1 MFEWGYWH
9 SLVTMSTQ
17 IPNILF
23 SQHPLI
29 DTRDLDEGRLML
41 CRLYGQAQLDFEPDR
56 RAFHWQS
63 NSVSLGPIRL
73 AASWVPE
80 GAAIQTETN
89 ADRFILL
96 LTTHGGAAA
105 VQDGQ
110 KIRVETDRTGL
121 LLPPERRGSVHIL
134 PDSTTLTLTVER
146 AAVEA
151 HFVKLTHAPLRAP
164 LLCQSRVDVAAGP
177 GAGLAR
183 LIHFVAKEMD
193 HPAGLLATPQLR
205 ASLTDALLTALLTC
219 TNPTQD
225 QIAAASGRPVTPGV
239 VRRAQAY
246 IEAHVGDPI
255 TVTDIAQEVGVS
267 VRALQASF
275 AKYLGV
281 SPHQY
286 LTGWRL
292 DLARRQLLDA
302 QPNTSVA
309 QIAAGAGFPH
319 PSQFAAAYRRR
330 FDETP
335 VQTRRLGPGRGDR
348 ASAVGPCPSV
358 RPSRDSQKA

>member
-1 MFEWGYWH
+1 
-9 SLVTMSTQ
+9 
-17 IPNILF
+17 
-23 SQHPLI
+23 
-29 DTRDLDEGRLML
+29 ML
-41 CRLYGQAQLDFEPDR
+41 CRLYGQAQLDLDPER
-56 RAFHWQS
+56 KAFHWQS
-63 NSVSLGPIRL
+63 NSATLGPIRL

-80 GAAIQTETN
+80 GACIQTATN
-89 ADRFILL
+89 ADRFVLL
-96 LTTHGGAAA
+96 LAIHGGALA
-105 VQDGQ
+105 VQEGQ
-110 KIRVETDRTGL
+110 KIRVEPEHTGL

-134 PDSTTLTLTVER
+134 PTSTTLTLTVER

-151 HFVKLTHAPLRAP
+151 HFHKLTHAPLRAP
-164 LLCQSRVDVAAGP
+164 LRCQGRVDVAEGP

-183 LIHFVAKEMD
+183 LIQFFAQEMER
-193 HPAGLLATPQLR
+193 PEGLLATALLR

-219 TNPTQD
+219 TKPTQD
-225 QIAAASGRPVTPGV
+225 QIFAASARPVTPGL

-255 TVTDIAQEVGVS
+255 TVTDIAQEIGVS

-281 SPHQY
+281 SPHQH
-286 LTGWRL
+286 LTQWRL

-302 QPNTSVA
+302 EPNTSVA

-335 VQTRRLGPGRGDR
+335 VQTRRLGPGHGGRV
-348 ASAVGPCPSV
+348 SAQGPGYRV
-358 RPSRDSQKA
+358 RHCRDSQKA